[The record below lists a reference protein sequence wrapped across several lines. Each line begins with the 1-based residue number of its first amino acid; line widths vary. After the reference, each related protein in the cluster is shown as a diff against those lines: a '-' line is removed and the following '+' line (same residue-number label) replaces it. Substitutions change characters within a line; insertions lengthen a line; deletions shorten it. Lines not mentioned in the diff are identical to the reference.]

1 MIFNFFNNVALILSQ
16 KKLFFKI
23 FESTHSEVVSTKVT
37 AFVLGK
43 LILRRLFRIFL
54 YIFLVKRFN
63 NPPPPAPYCG
73 HTQPTLKDHD
83 LTNYL
88 TPI

>member
-1 MIFNFFNNVALILSQ
+1 MIFNFFNNVALTLSQ

-63 NPPPPAPYCG
+63 PPPPRPLLRP
-73 HTQPTLKDHD
+73 HTTYP
-83 LTNYL
+83 
-88 TPI
+88 